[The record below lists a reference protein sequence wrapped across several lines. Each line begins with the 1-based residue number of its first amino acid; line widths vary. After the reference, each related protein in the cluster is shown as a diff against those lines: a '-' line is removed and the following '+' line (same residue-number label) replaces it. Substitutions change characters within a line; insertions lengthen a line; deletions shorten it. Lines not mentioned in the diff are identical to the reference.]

1 MGDKITLNL
10 MRKERDSLYVRP
22 KSEWR
27 ANQSD
32 NLYGVEG
39 ECYHIIKYSGR
50 RVCKHMPCSY
60 RWNMF

>member
-32 NLYGVEG
+32 NLHGVEG
-39 ECYHIIKYSGR
+39 SYCECYHIIKYSGR
-50 RVCKHMPCSY
+50 
-60 RWNMF
+60 